1 MKAIVVGVG
10 KTGLAL
16 IEMLTNEGIDVTV
29 IDCDKAVIDSV
40 TDKLNVTGVEGSG
53 ASRSTLLKAGADSAD
68 ILIALT
74 PVDEINLLSCLQAKN
89 LGTRHTAARLL
100 MSDLSME
107 KDDLIKEYNID
118 YIVRPK
124 VDVAEIIYNNVG
136 LPGNVRLDSF
146 FGDTIEMLSIDVIK
160 DSPFY
165 EKNLIELRQELNGNF
180 LIVAVLRD
188 GKLYIPDGSFVCK
201 EGDDVF
207 LISDQ
212 KGVASTFK
220 KMGISKTSAKKVL
233 VVGGGFTGDYL
244 TNALLK
250 DGKDVTIVEGNI
262 NNCKKLMEKY
272 PAAKVS
278 YGDAESIEVLEDE
291 GITKKDAVISITD
304 RDEANLV
311 VSMFAWA
318 SGVPSIITRID
329 TLAHAKMLHKVN
341 MDITVSPSEVAAN
354 KLYRFAR
361 NMQMADAK
369 NDILKFYTIC
379 DSMAEIMEFDITD
392 KCTHLNIPFKDK
404 AFKLKKDTLVA
415 AIVKDGKLTIPNG
428 SSSLIAGDK
437 VIIVSASKNKIKNL
451 NEIFK

>member
-165 EKNLIELRQELNGNF
+165 
-180 LIVAVLRD
+180 
-188 GKLYIPDGSFVCK
+188 
-201 EGDDVF
+201 
-207 LISDQ
+207 
-212 KGVASTFK
+212 
-220 KMGISKTSAKKVL
+220 
-233 VVGGGFTGDYL
+233 
-244 TNALLK
+244 
-250 DGKDVTIVEGNI
+250 
-262 NNCKKLMEKY
+262 
-272 PAAKVS
+272 
-278 YGDAESIEVLEDE
+278 
-291 GITKKDAVISITD
+291 
-304 RDEANLV
+304 
-311 VSMFAWA
+311 
-318 SGVPSIITRID
+318 
-329 TLAHAKMLHKVN
+329 
-341 MDITVSPSEVAAN
+341 
-354 KLYRFAR
+354 
-361 NMQMADAK
+361 
-369 NDILKFYTIC
+369 
-379 DSMAEIMEFDITD
+379 
-392 KCTHLNIPFKDK
+392 
-404 AFKLKKDTLVA
+404 
-415 AIVKDGKLTIPNG
+415 
-428 SSSLIAGDK
+428 
-437 VIIVSASKNKIKNL
+437 
-451 NEIFK
+451 